1 MRTSY
6 HEKWKAISTAVY
18 AKSTDGDA
26 RRGRDLTLAKVL
38 MSELGSQLPYA
49 LPGESK
55 KSESGESEEKM
66 ADEIV
71 REALIGAPRALR
83 ATKKKVLALKKEDHA
98 FSYYTHRAA
107 PYSQGM
113 PVCKK

>member
-1 MRTSY
+1 MT
-6 HEKWKAISTAVY
+6 W
-18 AKSTDGDA
+18 
-26 RRGRDLTLAKVL
+26 AKVL
-38 MSELGSQLPYA
+38 TSELGSQLPYA

-83 ATKKKVLALKKEDHA
+83 ATKKKMLALKKRTMLFLTILTEQRL
-98 FSYYTHRAA
+98 TVRECRC
-107 PYSQGM
+107 
-113 PVCKK
+113 VKNEII